1 MQPKRVLLTGGA
13 GFVGS
18 HIAEALVQLDHIENI
33 VIVDNLTMST
43 IDNLEAVIKNQ
54 KLEFVR
60 GNVNDYKLMSF
71 LLNKH
76 EIDTVYH
83 LAVTPLVFSLKE
95 PKISADNMI
104 GMQQTILECQ
114 RRGFFKKLISF
125 STSEVYGSSDGMLL
139 TETDRLAPRTPYAA
153 AKAACDLLIESY
165 HESFNIDYTIIRL
178 FNNYGP
184 RKQVF
189 LRRAGIIPTTINLL
203 SRGKEVP
210 IFGDGEFAR
219 DFIFVK
225 DTVKAVLLATEDSK
239 ASGELFIISSG
250 KPKTVKQVVIDIA
263 TLMKVKP
270 KMKFLPD
277 RPGDVSYL
285 CGNAQKA
292 KDILGFEPKT
302 SWEDGLKQCID
313 FYRQNIQ

>member
-1 MQPKRVLLTGGA
+1 MRPKRALLSGGA

-18 HIAEALVQLDHIENI
+18 HLAEALIQLNHIEK
-33 VIVDNLTMST
+33 VVVVDNLTMST
-43 IDNLEAVIKNQ
+43 LDNIGGILKNP
-54 KLEFVR
+54 KLEFVK
-60 GNVNDYKLMSF
+60 GDVCDYKLMSF

-95 PKISADNMI
+95 PKISTDNII

-125 STSEVYGSSDGMLL
+125 STSEVYGSSDDMLL
-139 TETDRLAPRTPYAA
+139 SETDRLAPRTPYAA
-153 AKAACDLLIESY
+153 AKAACDLLIQSY
-165 HESFNIDYTIIRL
+165 NGSFNIDYTIIRL

-184 RKQVF
+184 KKQVF

-203 SRGKEVP
+203 SQGKEVP
-210 IFGDGEFAR
+210 IFGDGEFVR
-219 DFIFVK
+219 DFIFIK
-225 DTVKAVLLATEDSK
+225 DTIRASLMVTENPN
-239 ASGELFIISSG
+239 ASGELFVIASG
-250 KPKTVKQVVIDIA
+250 KPRSVKQIVFDIA
-263 TLMKVKP
+263 KLMNVEP

-277 RPGDVSYL
+277 RRGDVSFL

-292 KDILGFEPKT
+292 KKKLGFTPET
-302 SWEDGLKQCID
+302 SWEEGLKQCVD
-313 FYRQNIQ
+313 FYRQNIK